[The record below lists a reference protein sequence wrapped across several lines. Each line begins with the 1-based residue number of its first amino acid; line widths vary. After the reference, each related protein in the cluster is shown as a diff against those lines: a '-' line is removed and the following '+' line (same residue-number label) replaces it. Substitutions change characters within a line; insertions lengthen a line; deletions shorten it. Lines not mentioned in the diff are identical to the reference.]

1 MSLEAQYQV
10 YHNLETAAARLL
22 LPLKV
27 GRFPVLR
34 RDVVA
39 THESAEAELL
49 PACVGVDEVSSNSL
63 QCGCHDVSWSCY
75 LKQCAAVQYPH
86 SSLLCCG

>member
-10 YHNLETAAARLL
+10 YHNLETAEARLL
-22 LPLKV
+22 LPLKM
-27 GRFPVLR
+27 GHFPVLR

-49 PACVGVDEVSSNSL
+49 PACVGVDEVPSIFL
-63 QCGCHDVSWSCY
+63 HCGRHDVS
-75 LKQCAAVQYPH
+75 
-86 SSLLCCG
+86 